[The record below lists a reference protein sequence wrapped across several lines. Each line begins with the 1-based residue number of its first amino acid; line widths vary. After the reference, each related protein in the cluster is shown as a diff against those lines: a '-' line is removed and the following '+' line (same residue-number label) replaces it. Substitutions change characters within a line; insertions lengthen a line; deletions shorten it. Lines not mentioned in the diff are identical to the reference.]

1 MNYVVKTTDLMYNI
15 NALGGIYMRFIKSQ
29 DLKIGM
35 RLAKPIYSKQGVLLF
50 DRDFKLTQ
58 QGINSV
64 NNFGL
69 LGVYIL
75 EPAEPLPPISE
86 EDIAFESFQTMMV
99 FQIEEELGKIRQ
111 TFRVHKMQSLA
122 SLIIK
127 QYGHLDNKIYFY
139 QNLRSRTDFVYKHSL
154 NTAILCTMISHVMNI
169 PLQEQLNTVYAALVH
184 DIGKLDVYNMMG
196 ENMKVLP
203 DKLWDA
209 QFAAGALI
217 EAAFLD
223 GISIRRIC
231 YQAARVQREFEAGK
245 MTPVKMV
252 MGAKILMVANRFDEI
267 TAMQLDANNSD
278 SEVRALREMMDN
290 PEVYD
295 PDVVQA
301 LTKVIHILAPGV
313 SVILNS
319 NEKALVLKENSRNI
333 LRPVLLSFRDN
344 SIIDLSL
351 SDYSDLV
358 VVDVL
363 KSLDNRCII
372 DSDTLK
378 MAGY

>member
-1 MNYVVKTTDLMYNI
+1 MNYVVKNAYLMYNI

-50 DRDFKLTQ
+50 DRDSKLTQ

-75 EPAEPLPPISE
+75 DPAEPLPPISE
-86 EDIAFESFQTMMV
+86 DDIAFESFQTMMV

-111 TFRVHKMQSLA
+111 TSRVHKMQSMT
-122 SLIIK
+122 SMIIK
-127 QYGHLDNKIYFY
+127 QYGHLDSKIYFY
-139 QNLRSRTDFVYKHSL
+139 QNLRSRKDFVYKHSL

-169 PLQEQLNTVYAALVH
+169 SLQEQLNTVYAALVH

-196 ENMKVLP
+196 ENMKVHP
-203 DKLWDA
+203 DKLWEA

-217 EAAFLD
+217 EGAFLD

-245 MTPVKMV
+245 ITPVKMV

-290 PEVYD
+290 PEAYD

-301 LTKVIHILAPGV
+301 LTRVIHILAPGV